1 MKIIKT
7 DKKTKKSTIISLQ
20 KAREEVV
27 KDNPSQ
33 HIYFPNPITKL
44 ETNTHTYQAVKWEK

>member
-44 ETNTHTYQAVKWEK
+44 ETNTHTYQAVK